1 MARLK
6 KRFPLLVFA
15 GTLIVAIFA
24 IVAMVLLAP
33 GLVGRF
39 AEQALSEHVELA
51 RRETQGIT
59 KGITIRSEH
68 HERRWF
74 RSQSR
79 QRVEIIDPELEAKFR
94 ELLNL
99 DADAQTPDLLIDT
112 RIDHGPIPFTS
123 LAHEHGSLM
132 PGLARSVSSLSLDRG
147 DADSMPLSA
156 RMTGAL
162 DFGGTFAAVLRVEA
176 GSTAVEG
183 PIDGNIDGNAASWS
197 TIDLRFDVG
206 ASGGGFELSID
217 SLEAENAD
225 GRYALGPIEIAGSA
239 EASGGR
245 VDMRFRASLHIDEA
259 PGVDASRIDVEAGLD
274 GVDGARLARLRE
286 VVEAMASEADDAA
299 AMAAMEREILAVL
312 AAGLEFRLDRLD
324 IEVPRGRTETRLS
337 LTMASS
343 DAVDY
348 DWSSALAAMAC
359 DAELSVAEA
368 AVEAAMQT
376 NDSIVAAVGTGFL
389 KKDGEVYRM
398 RVKCSNGLMTVNGA
412 PLPLHGVIP

>member
-6 KRFPLLVFA
+6 KHFPLLVFA
-15 GTLIVAIFA
+15 GTLIVAI
-24 IVAMVLLAP
+24 VAMVLLAP
-33 GLVGRF
+33 GLVGSF

-51 RRETQGIT
+51 RRETQ
-59 KGITIRSEH
+59 GITIRSEH

-79 QRVEIIDPELEAKFR
+79 QRVEIIDPELEARFR

-99 DADAQTPDLLIDT
+99 DADAQTPNLLIDT

-123 LAHEHGSLM
+123 LAHEHGSLA

-162 DFGGTFAAVLRVEA
+162 DFGGTFAAVLRIEA
-176 GSTAVEG
+176 GATPVED
-183 PIDGNIDGNAASWS
+183 PIDGNAASWS

-217 SLEAENAD
+217 SLQAEDAS
-225 GRYALGPIEIAGSA
+225 GRYALGPIAIAGSA

-259 PGVDASRIDVEAGLD
+259 PGVDASRIAVEAGLD
-274 GVDGARLARLRE
+274 GVDGARLARLRD
-286 VVEAMASEADDAA
+286 VVAAMASEADDAA

-348 DWSSALAAMAC
+348 DWSSALEAMVC

-412 PLPLHGVIP
+412 PLPLQGVIP

>member
-15 GTLIVAIFA
+15 GTLIVAI
-24 IVAMVLLAP
+24 VAMVLLAP
-33 GLVGRF
+33 GLVGSF

-59 KGITIRSEH
+59 KGITIRSEY

-74 RSQSR
+74 QSQSR
-79 QRVEIIDPELEAKFR
+79 QRVEIIDPELEARFR

-123 LAHEHGSLM
+123 LAHEHGSLA
-132 PGLARSVSSLSLDRG
+132 PGLARSVSSLSLDPG

-162 DFGGTFAAVLRVEA
+162 GFGGTFAAVLRVEA
-176 GSTAVEG
+176 GSTAVED
-183 PIDGNIDGNAASWS
+183 PIDGNAASWS
-197 TIDLRFDVG
+197 TIDLTFDVG

-217 SLEAENAD
+217 SLEAENAG
-225 GRYALGPIEIAGSA
+225 GRYALGPIKIAGSA

-274 GVDGARLARLRE
+274 GVDGARLARLRD
-286 VVEAMASEADDAA
+286 VVEAMASEADDA
-299 AMAAMEREILAVL
+299 AAMEREILAVL

-324 IEVPRGRTETRLS
+324 IEVPRGRTETRVS

-348 DWSSALAAMAC
+348 DWSSALEAMAC

>member
-15 GTLIVAIFA
+15 GTLIVA
-24 IVAMVLLAP
+24 MVLLTP

-59 KGITIRSEH
+59 IRSEH

-79 QRVEIIDPELEAKFR
+79 QRVEIIDSELEARLR

-123 LAHEHGSLM
+123 LAHEHGSLV

-147 DADSMPLSA
+147 DADSMPLLA
-156 RMTGAL
+156 RMTGTL
-162 DFGGTFAAVLRVEA
+162 GFGGTFGAVLRVEA
-176 GSTAVEG
+176 GSTLVEG
-183 PIDGNIDGNAASWS
+183 PIDGNAASWS
-197 TIDLRFDVG
+197 TIDLTFDIG

-217 SLEAENAD
+217 SLEAENAG

-239 EASGGR
+239 ETSGGR

-259 PGVDASRIDVEAGLD
+259 PGVDASRIAIEAGLD

-348 DWSSALAAMAC
+348 DWSSALEAMAC

-376 NDSIVAAVGTGFL
+376 NDSIIAAVGTGFL

>member
-6 KRFPLLVFA
+6 KRCPLLVLA
-15 GTLIVAIFA
+15 GTLIVAIVSIA
-24 IVAMVLLAP
+24 LLSP

-39 AEQALSEHVELA
+39 AERALSGHVELA

-59 KGITIRSEH
+59 IRSEY

-79 QRVEIIDPELEAKFR
+79 QRVEIVDPELETRFR

-123 LAHEHGSLM
+123 LAHEHGSLV
-132 PGLARSVSSLSLDRG
+132 PGLARSVSNLSLVSG
-147 DADSMPLSA
+147 DADSIPLPA

-162 DFGGTFAAVLRVEA
+162 GFGGTFAALLRIEA
-176 GSTAVEG
+176 GSTTAEG
-183 PIDGNIDGNAASWS
+183 PIVGPVEDPVENDTASWS
-197 TIDLRFDVG
+197 NIDLTFDIG
-206 ASGGGFELSID
+206 TSGGGFELSFD
-217 SLEAENAD
+217 SLEAGDAG
-225 GRYALGPIEIAGSA
+225 GRYALGPIAIAGNA
-239 EASGGR
+239 EASRGR
-245 VDMRFRASLHIDEA
+245 VDMRFRAGLHIDEA
-259 PGVDASRIDVEAGLD
+259 PGIDASRIDVEARLD
-274 GVDGARLARLRE
+274 GVDGAGLADLRN
-286 VVEAMASEADDAA
+286 VVEAVASEADDAVA
-299 AMAAMEREILAVL
+299 LAAMEDEILAVL

-324 IEVPRGRTETRLS
+324 IEVPRGRTEMRVS

-348 DWSSALAAMAC
+348 DWSSALEAMAC
-359 DAELSVAEA
+359 DAELSVSEA

-376 NDSIVAAVGTGFL
+376 NESIVAAVGTGFL

-412 PLPLHGVIP
+412 PLPLQGVIP

>member
-6 KRFPLLVFA
+6 KRFSLLGLA
-15 GTLIVAIFA
+15 GITIVTI
-24 IVAMVLLAP
+24 VLLAP
-33 GLVGRF
+33 GLVGSF
-39 AEQALSEHVELA
+39 AEQALSEHAELA
-51 RRETQGIT
+51 RRETQ
-59 KGITIRSEH
+59 GITIRSEH

-74 RSQSR
+74 QSRSR

-99 DADAQTPDLLIDT
+99 DADARTPDLLIDM

-123 LAHEHGSLM
+123 LAHEHGSLA
-132 PGLARSVSSLSLDRG
+132 PGLARSVSRLSLDPG
-147 DADSMPLSA
+147 DADSMPLPA
-156 RMTGAL
+156 LMTGAL
-162 DFGGTFAAVLRVEA
+162 GFGGTFAAVVRIEA
-176 GSTAVEG
+176 GSTPVEG
-183 PIDGNIDGNAASWS
+183 PIDGNAASWS
-197 TIDLRFDVG
+197 DIDLTFDIG
-206 ASGGGFELSID
+206 SSGGGFELSID
-217 SLEAENAD
+217 SLEAEDAG
-225 GRYALGPIEIAGSA
+225 GRYALGPIAIAGSA

-245 VDMRFRASLHIDEA
+245 VDMRFRANVHIDEA
-259 PGVDASRIDVEAGLD
+259 PGVDASRIDIEAGLD
-274 GVDGARLARLRE
+274 GVDGARLARLRD
-286 VVEAMASEADDAA
+286 VVEAMAPEADDAV

-312 AAGLEFRLDRLD
+312 AAGLEFRLDSLD
-324 IEVPRGRTETRLS
+324 IEVPQGRTETRLS

-348 DWSSALAAMAC
+348 DWSSALEAMAC

-389 KKDGEVYRM
+389 KKDGEIYRM

-412 PLPLHGVIP
+412 PLPLQGVIP

>member
-1 MARLK
+1 MARLN

-15 GTLIVAIFA
+15 GTLIVA

-59 KGITIRSEH
+59 IRSEH

-79 QRVEIIDPELEAKFR
+79 QRVEIIDSELEARLR

-123 LAHEHGSLM
+123 LAHEHGSLV

-147 DADSMPLSA
+147 DADSMPLPA
-156 RMTGAL
+156 RMTGTL
-162 DFGGTFAAVLRVEA
+162 GFGGTFGAVLRVEA
-176 GSTAVEG
+176 GSTLVEG
-183 PIDGNIDGNAASWS
+183 RIDGNAASWS
-197 TIDLRFDVG
+197 TIDLTFDIG

-217 SLEAENAD
+217 SLEAENAG

-239 EASGGR
+239 ETSGGR

-259 PGVDASRIDVEAGLD
+259 PGVDASRIAIEAGLD

-286 VVEAMASEADDAA
+286 MVEAMASEADDAVV
-299 AMAAMEREILAVL
+299 MAAMEREILAVL

-348 DWSSALAAMAC
+348 DWSSALEAMAC
-359 DAELSVAEA
+359 DAELTVAEA

-376 NDSIVAAVGTGFL
+376 NDSIIAAVGTGFL

>member
-6 KRFPLLVFA
+6 KHFPLLVLA
-15 GTLIVAIFA
+15 GTLIVA

-59 KGITIRSEH
+59 IRSEH

-79 QRVEIIDPELEAKFR
+79 QRVEIIDPELEARFR

-99 DADAQTPDLLIDT
+99 DADAQTPNLLIDT

-123 LAHEHGSLM
+123 LAHEHGALM

-162 DFGGTFAAVLRVEA
+162 DFGGTFAAVLRIEA
-176 GSTAVEG
+176 GATPVED
-183 PIDGNIDGNAASWS
+183 PIDGNAASWS

-217 SLEAENAD
+217 SLQAEDAS
-225 GRYALGPIEIAGSA
+225 GRYALGPIAIAGSA

-259 PGVDASRIDVEAGLD
+259 PRIDASRIAIDAGLD

-286 VVEAMASEADDAA
+286 VVKAMASEADDAA
-299 AMAAMEREILAVL
+299 ATAAMEREILAIL

-348 DWSSALAAMAC
+348 DWSSALEAMVC

>member
-1 MARLK
+1 VARLK
-6 KRFPLLVFA
+6 KRFSLLGLA
-15 GTLIVAIFA
+15 GITIVTI
-24 IVAMVLLAP
+24 VLLAP
-33 GLVGRF
+33 GLVGSF
-39 AEQALSEHVELA
+39 AEQALSEHAELA
-51 RRETQGIT
+51 RRETQ
-59 KGITIRSEH
+59 GITIRSEH

-74 RSQSR
+74 QSRSR

-123 LAHEHGSLM
+123 LAHEHGSLA
-132 PGLARSVSSLSLDRG
+132 PGLARSVSCLSLDPG
-147 DADSMPLSA
+147 DVDSMPLPA

-162 DFGGTFAAVLRVEA
+162 GFGGTFAAVLRIEA
-176 GSTAVEG
+176 GSSPVEG
-183 PIDGNIDGNAASWS
+183 AIDGNAASWS
-197 TIDLRFDVG
+197 DIDLTFDVG
-206 ASGGGFELSID
+206 SSGGGFELSID
-217 SLEAENAD
+217 SLEAEDA
-225 GRYALGPIEIAGSA
+225 GGHYALGPIAIAGSA

-259 PGVDASRIDVEAGLD
+259 PGVDAKRIDIKAGLD

-286 VVEAMASEADDAA
+286 VVEAMAAEADDAVV
-299 AMAAMEREILAVL
+299 MAAMEREILALL
-312 AAGLEFRLDRLD
+312 AAGLEFRLDSLD
-324 IEVPRGRTETRLS
+324 IEVPQGRTETRVS

-348 DWSSALAAMAC
+348 DWSSALEAMAC

-412 PLPLHGVIP
+412 PLPLQGVIP